1 MTGLNTAHDLGGA
14 AQASDPVVPDGPGTT
29 TRPAA
34 AMPWVPTGRDG
45 ISVKVLR
52 VAAERGGTFT
62 LLRMDRDSTTG
73 LHTHLAPASSYFL
86 TGRLLDFQGIAES
99 GELGVNPTG
108 TTHDALAIE
117 ESILVSRLDGPV
129 HGIPMT
135 PELRGEDRDDALTP
149 VRTDVLGPPDI
160 QIRSESRPW
169 EATAFDGVLRRTLW
183 QDGPNVAV
191 SILRLEPGAE
201 VPEHLHFRPLE
212 VYVLQGSVRDGAAE
226 YVAGEYAYT
235 GAGTRRTLRS
245 DAGCALLCWA
255 DGPAVFRPGV
265 AERLYLPPLS
275 RGRG

>member
-1 MTGLNTAHDLGGA
+1 VTGLNTAHDLGSA
-14 AQASDPVVPDGPGTT
+14 ALAADPVVPDGPGTT
-29 TRPAA
+29 SRPAGD
-34 AMPWVPTGRDG
+34 MPWMPTGRDG

-86 TGRLLDFQGIAES
+86 SGQLLDFQGLAVA
-99 GELGVNPTG
+99 GELGVNPSG

-129 HGIPMT
+129 HGIPLT
-135 PELRGEDRDDALTP
+135 PEMRGDDRDDALTP

-160 QIRSESRPW
+160 QVRVESRPW
-169 EATAFDGVLRRTLW
+169 EATAFPGVLRRTLW

-191 SILRLEPGAE
+191 STLRLAPGAE
-201 VPEHLHFRPLE
+201 VPDHLHYRPLE
-212 VYVLQGSVRDGAAE
+212 VYVLDGAVRDGVAE
-226 YVAGEYAYT
+226 YTAGEYAYT
-235 GAGTRRTLRS
+235 GAGTRRALRS
-245 DAGCALLCWA
+245 TDGCELLCWA

-265 AERLYLPPLS
+265 TERLYLPPVPPD
-275 RGRG
+275 